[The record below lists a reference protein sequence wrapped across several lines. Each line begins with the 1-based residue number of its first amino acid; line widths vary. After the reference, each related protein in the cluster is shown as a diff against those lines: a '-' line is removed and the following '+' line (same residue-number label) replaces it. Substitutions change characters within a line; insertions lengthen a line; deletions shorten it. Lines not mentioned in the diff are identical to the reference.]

1 MTTRERVEERQLI
14 IDAETVRS
22 LPRDQM
28 DPGVT
33 YTLLWQR
40 HGSSAGLLRLEA
52 GAAVPE
58 HHHSYAEHHVWLV
71 DGRARVDGRML
82 EPGAYWHVP
91 PGVSHSVSAPA
102 GTGCTLFYLYL
113 RR

>member
-1 MTTRERVEERQLI
+1 MTTRERVEEQQLI
-14 IDAETVRS
+14 VDAETVRA
-22 LPRDQM
+22 LPSDPM

-40 HGSSAGLLRLEA
+40 HGSSAGLLRLEG

-71 DGRARVDGRML
+71 DGRASVDGRTL
-82 EPGAYWHVP
+82 GPGAYWHVP
-91 PGVSHSVSAPA
+91 AGVSHTVSSPA
-102 GTGCTLFYLYL
+102 GAGCTLFYLYL